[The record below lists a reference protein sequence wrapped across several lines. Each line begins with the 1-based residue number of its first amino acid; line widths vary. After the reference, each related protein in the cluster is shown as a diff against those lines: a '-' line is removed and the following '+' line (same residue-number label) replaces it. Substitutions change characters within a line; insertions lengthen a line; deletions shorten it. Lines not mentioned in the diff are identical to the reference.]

1 MAEMEKSWE
10 QKLAEAKAKEE
21 AEDKARKE
29 EENKRLMGTPHLI
42 NLNEDPMLDRKV
54 FYDIDEKEPLMCGR
68 RNKNSTHKLQL
79 GGTGIEPDHAMFS
92 VEPDGSVRCKA
103 ITEKAM
109 KHIRINGELIKIIN
123 G

>member
-21 AEDKARKE
+21 AEEKARKE

-54 FYDIDEKEPLMCGR
+54 YDIHMDGWKASRGPLDCAGR
-68 RNKNSTHKLQL
+68 LAL
-79 GGTGIEPDHAMFS
+79 AWP
-92 VEPDGSVRCKA
+92 
-103 ITEKAM
+103 
-109 KHIRINGELIKIIN
+109 
-123 G
+123 